1 MRKKSENFAA
11 VLDALK
17 DDQAPLTSEILSEL
31 SDLDRERRGAFRVT
45 WPQISV
51 VRRQK
56 IIRTLAETAETNIEF
71 DFNAIMRMALEDE
84 DAEVRAQAIGGLWE
98 DEDETLIGRLLHILR
113 HDQAEQVRASA
124 AESLGRYVLLG
135 ELGELEESYAFSVQ
149 EALLHTFNT
158 PQESVSVRCK
168 ALESLAYSS
177 DEAIS
182 DLIEAAYNDRDE
194 RLAYSALF
202 SMGRSADPRWQRI
215 VLRELENSRPEFRY
229 EAAQACG
236 RLELVEAVHSLGQMA
251 EDDADVEV
259 RAMAIWALG
268 QIGTTEARRIVNTL
282 WDRQEEEGEEDDL
295 IRQALF
301 EAQEELAFQQ
311 DALDMSFFGQNWSD
325 DWGESIE
332 DEWDEWDEDDDEEDG
347 SNGHGY

>member
-1 MRKKSENFAA
+1 MVKEFKDFNA
-11 VLDALK
+11 VLDRLK
-17 DDQAPLTSEILSEL
+17 DSQSPLTSEILSEI
-31 SDLDRERRGAFRVT
+31 SDMNRARREAFRLV
-45 WPQISV
+45 WPQV
-51 VRRQK
+51 DVARRQE

-71 DFNAIMRMALEDE
+71 DFNAVMRLALEDE
-84 DAEVRAQAIGGLWE
+84 DAEVRAQAIAGLWE
-98 DEDETLIGRLLHILR
+98 DEDHGLIGRLLNILR
-113 HDQAEQVRASA
+113 NDPSEQVRADA
-124 AESLGRYVLLG
+124 AESLGRYILLG
-135 ELGELEESYAFSVQ
+135 ELGDLEEFHAFSVQ
-149 EALLHTFNT
+149 EALLQTFNT
-158 PQESVSVRCK
+158 QQESVSVRCK

-202 SMGRSADPRWQRI
+202 SMGRSADPRWQGI
-215 VLRELENSRPEFRY
+215 VIRELENSRPEFRY

-236 RLELVEAVHSLGQMA
+236 RLELVEAVHSLGEIA
-251 EDDADVEV
+251 EDDSDLEV

-268 QIGTTEARRIVNTL
+268 QIGDTEARRIINTL
-282 WDRQEEEGEEDDL
+282 WDRQEEEGEESDL

-311 DALDMSFFGQNWSD
+311 DALDMSFFRNDWMDSWDEEIED
-325 DWGESIE
+325 DW
-332 DEWDEWDEDDDEEDG
+332 DETDDEDDG